1 MSIRK
6 NWILKVHVWDEEG
19 LQFGELHYGSSL
31 EDSVFVRKLSFD
43 EIQDFFRLGERAV
56 ICRLNSLGVYIP
68 K

>member
-19 LQFGELHYGSSL
+19 AQFGELYCGSCI
-31 EDSVFVRKLSFD
+31 EDSMFVRKLSFD
-43 EIQDFFRLGERAV
+43 EIQDFFRLGERAF
-56 ICRLNSLGVYIP
+56 ICRLNSRGVYVP